1 MRKIFVI
8 SLVSGLFLLIFSS
21 VSLAEKQIT
30 NQMIYQK
37 LLDLEKGQIAIK
49 VELREFKEA
58 TNRRF
63 GDINKRFEDINK
75 RFEDINRRFE
85 DINKRFEDMN
95 RRFCDINLRI
105 DELRADMNA
114 RFHQIDKRFEQVDKR
129 FAQMMN
135 FLWILT
141 GIFTTLTAAVIGF
154 AYWDRRTIIRKSREE
169 TVQYLENEGKLK
181 VLIEV
186 LKEKA
191 KKDVEI
197 RDILKQ
203 FNLF

>member
-1 MRKIFVI
+1 MGRI
-8 SLVSGLFLLIFSS
+8 SVVLVTFSLLLLVFSP

-37 LLDLEKGQIAIK
+37 LLDMEKEQIALK

-63 GDINKRFEDINK
+63 EDINK
-75 RFEDINRRFE
+75 RFE

-95 RRFCDINLRI
+95 RRFGDINMRI

-129 FAQMMN
+129 FEQMMN

-154 AYWDRRTIIRKSREE
+154 AYWDRRTIIKKSREE
-169 TVQYLENEGKLK
+169 TVQYLENEGKLR

-191 KKDVEI
+191 RKDVEL
-197 RDILKQ
+197 RNILKQ

>member
-1 MRKIFVI
+1 MGRI
-8 SLVSGLFLLIFSS
+8 SVVLVTFSLLLLVFSP

-37 LLDLEKGQIAIK
+37 LLDMEKEQIALK

-63 GDINKRFEDINK
+63 EDINK
-75 RFEDINRRFE
+75 CFE

-95 RRFCDINLRI
+95 RRFGDINMRI

-129 FAQMMN
+129 FEQMMN

-154 AYWDRRTIIRKSREE
+154 AYWDRRTIIKKSREE
-169 TVQYLENEGKLK
+169 TVQYLENEGKLR

-191 KKDVEI
+191 RKDVEL
-197 RDILKQ
+197 RNILKQ